1 VGRSVHF
8 TSTGDQALPQLDAD
22 PLLEEWAG
30 VGADRGGGQGKL
42 GRRVADAEVEEEE
55 EALGRQEAPPRAAR
69 EACRFLAPAALPS
82 YHGGMSTLADVE
94 KAADAL
100 SQEEKERLILFLA
113 ARLRGE
119 GVRTPPPRT
128 LSREQVDAWIAEDE
142 AELRAFKREG

>member
-1 VGRSVHF
+1 MGGF
-8 TSTGDQALPQLDAD
+8 A
-22 PLLEEWAG
+22 AG
-30 VGADRGGGQGKL
+30 TLAFFKM
-42 GRRVADAEVEEEE
+42 
-55 EALGRQEAPPRAAR
+55 AA
-69 EACRFLAPAALPS
+69 ASAAALLASAGLPA
-82 YHGGMSTLADVE
+82 YHRDMSTLPEIE

-128 LSREQVDAWIAEDE
+128 ISREQVDAWIAEDE

>member
-1 VGRSVHF
+1 MS
-8 TSTGDQALPQLDAD
+8 AL
-22 PLLEEWAG
+22 
-30 VGADRGGGQGKL
+30 
-42 GRRVADAEVEEEE
+42 AEI
-55 EALGRQEAPPRAAR
+55 
-69 EACRFLAPAALPS
+69 
-82 YHGGMSTLADVE
+82 E